1 MEKMEKMEKFKKLK
15 KIFNLINLY
24 FKIKEKINRKINLI
38 INNSKVNKNYEK
50 LIIDQI
56 YRKNFNKF

>member
-15 KIFNLINLY
+15 KICNLINLY

-38 INNSKVNKNYEK
+38 FNNSKINKNYEK
-50 LIIDQI
+50 
-56 YRKNFNKF
+56 